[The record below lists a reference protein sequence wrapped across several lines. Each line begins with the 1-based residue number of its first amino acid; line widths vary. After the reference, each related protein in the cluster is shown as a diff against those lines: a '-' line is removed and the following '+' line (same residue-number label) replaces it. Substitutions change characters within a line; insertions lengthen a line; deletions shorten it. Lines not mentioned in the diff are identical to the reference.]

1 MKRTLL
7 IIGIVLLALVSGFYQ
22 EKIKISVNYL
32 LERGDQIPGYYQAT
46 PEQRQQWI
54 EQTRLD
60 TPFDYYHNHQTV
72 SWLYNLNRSELNKL
86 KWGITVFFMGWFLMI
101 NWAALYALNARLAAG
116 RVLALSYL
124 SMSIIAIILFLAG
137 RGGSLEVHTY
147 ALSRKILGALQSIV
161 PAMIIWPASVL
172 WQQTK
177 SSKPS

>member
-7 IIGIVLLALVSGFYQ
+7 VIVVVIIALVSGFYQ

-32 LERGDQIPGYYQAT
+32 LERGDQIPGYYEAS
-46 PEQRQQWI
+46 PEQRQQWV

-72 SWLYNLNRSELNKL
+72 SWLYSCNRSELNIL
-86 KWGITVFFMGWFLMI
+86 KWGITFFFMGWFFVI
-101 NWAALYALNARLAAG
+101 NWVLLLALNVRLTTE
-116 RVLALSYL
+116 RVLIWAYL
-124 SMSIIAIILFLAG
+124 AMSIIAFLLFAAG

-177 SSKPS
+177 TSKLP